1 MHFIKIYRRYFP
13 THVEAYRLNHI
24 RAESKYGYGIDIIGM
39 KKVVYLLIILLMSAI
54 CSGCKTIKYY
64 PLETVRHD
72 TVYIQSVKLDS
83 ILVKDSVHITEK
95 GDTVTEF
102 RLKYIYKYKDRTDT
116 LYLSRVDTVSV
127 PYPVEKELT
136 KWQSVKVYYG
146 GWAIGLVFVF
156 ILIVVG
162 LIVYKLKK

>member
-1 MHFIKIYRRYFP
+1 
-13 THVEAYRLNHI
+13 
-24 RAESKYGYGIDIIGM
+24 M
-39 KKVVYLLIILLMSAI
+39 KPLVLYIILMVSLLL
-54 CSGCKTIKYY
+54 SGCKTIQYY

-72 TVYIQSVKLDS
+72 TIYIQSLKLDS
-83 ILVKDSVHITEK
+83 ILVKDSVHITER

-136 KWQSVKVYYG
+136 KWQSVKVDYG
-146 GWAIGLVFVF
+146 GWAICFVFVF

-162 LIVYKLKK
+162 RMVYKLKK

>member
-1 MHFIKIYRRYFP
+1 
-13 THVEAYRLNHI
+13 
-24 RAESKYGYGIDIIGM
+24 M
-39 KKVVYLLIILLMSAI
+39 KPLALYILLLVSLLF
-54 CSGCKTIKYY
+54 SGCKIIKYY

-72 TVYIQSVKLDS
+72 TVYVNQQRIDS
-83 ILVKDSVHITEK
+83 ILVKDSIHITEK

-116 LYLSRVDTVSV
+116 LYLSRVDTISV
-127 PYPVEKELT
+127 PYLVEKELT

-146 GWAIGLVFVF
+146 GWAIALVFVF

-162 LIVYKLKK
+162 RIVYKLKK

>member
-1 MHFIKIYRRYFP
+1 
-13 THVEAYRLNHI
+13 
-24 RAESKYGYGIDIIGM
+24 M
-39 KKVVYLLIILLMSAI
+39 KPLTLYIILMVSLLLT
-54 CSGCKTIKYY
+54 GCKTIKYY

-72 TVYIQSVKLDS
+72 TVYIQSLKVDS
-83 ILVKDSVHITEK
+83 ILVRDSVHITEK

-116 LYLSRVDTVSV
+116 LYLSKVDTVSV

-136 KWQSVKVYYG
+136 KWQSVKVDYG
-146 GWAIGLVFVF
+146 GWAIVLVFVF

-162 LIVYKLKK
+162 RMVYKLKK

>member
-1 MHFIKIYRRYFP
+1 
-13 THVEAYRLNHI
+13 
-24 RAESKYGYGIDIIGM
+24 M
-39 KKVVYLLIILLMSAI
+39 KPLTLYIILMVSLLT
-54 CSGCKTIKYY
+54 GCKTIQYY

-72 TVYIQSVKLDS
+72 TVYIQSLKLDS
-83 ILVKDSVHITEK
+83 ILVKDSIHITER

-136 KWQSVKVYYG
+136 KWQRVKVDYG
-146 GWAIGLVFVF
+146 GWAIGIVFVF

-162 LIVYKLKK
+162 RMVYRLKK

>member
-1 MHFIKIYRRYFP
+1 MKLLLNFI
-13 THVEAYRLNHI
+13 
-24 RAESKYGYGIDIIGM
+24 
-39 KKVVYLLIILLMSAI
+39 IILLTAAI
-54 CSGCKTIKYY
+54 CSGCRTIEYY

-72 TVYIQSVKLDS
+72 TVYIQSLKLDS

-116 LYLSRVDTVSV
+116 LYLSKVDTVSV

-136 KWQSVKVYYG
+136 KWQSVKVDYG
-146 GWAIGLVFVF
+146 GWAIALVFVF

-162 LIVYKLKK
+162 RMVYKLKK

>member
-1 MHFIKIYRRYFP
+1 
-13 THVEAYRLNHI
+13 
-24 RAESKYGYGIDIIGM
+24 M
-39 KKVVYLLIILLMSAI
+39 KPLVLYIILMVSLLLT
-54 CSGCKTIKYY
+54 GCKTIKYY

-83 ILVKDSVHITEK
+83 ILVKDSIHITEK
-95 GDTVTEF
+95 SDTVTEF

-136 KWQSVKVYYG
+136 KWQSVKVDYG
-146 GWAIGLVFVF
+146 GWAIALVFVF

-162 LIVYKLKK
+162 RMVYKLKK

>member
-1 MHFIKIYRRYFP
+1 MKHCQIIFI
-13 THVEAYRLNHI
+13 V
-24 RAESKYGYGIDIIGM
+24 
-39 KKVVYLLIILLMSAI
+39 LLASAI
-54 CSGCKTIKYY
+54 FSGCKTIKYY

-72 TVYIQSVKLDS
+72 TVYIQSARLDS

-116 LYLSRVDTVSV
+116 LYLSKVDTVSV

-136 KWQSVKVYYG
+136 KWQSVKVDYG
-146 GWAIGLVFVF
+146 GWAIALVFVF

-162 LIVYKLKK
+162 RIVYKLKK

>member
-1 MHFIKIYRRYFP
+1 
-13 THVEAYRLNHI
+13 
-24 RAESKYGYGIDIIGM
+24 M
-39 KKVVYLLIILLMSAI
+39 KPLTLYIILMVPLLL
-54 CSGCKTIKYY
+54 SGCKTIQYY

-83 ILVKDSVHITEK
+83 ILVKDSVHITEQ

-136 KWQSVKVYYG
+136 KWQSVKVDYG

-162 LIVYKLKK
+162 RMVYKLKK

>member
-1 MHFIKIYRRYFP
+1 
-13 THVEAYRLNHI
+13 
-24 RAESKYGYGIDIIGM
+24 M
-39 KKVVYLLIILLMSAI
+39 KPLTLYIILMVSLLLT
-54 CSGCKTIKYY
+54 GCKTIKYY

-116 LYLSRVDTVSV
+116 LYLAKVDTVGV

-136 KWQSVKVYYG
+136 KWQSVKVDYG
-146 GWAIGLVFVF
+146 GWAIALVFVF

-162 LIVYKLKK
+162 RMVYKLKK

>member
-1 MHFIKIYRRYFP
+1 
-13 THVEAYRLNHI
+13 
-24 RAESKYGYGIDIIGM
+24 M
-39 KKVVYLLIILLMSAI
+39 KPLTLYIILMVSFLLT
-54 CSGCKTIKYY
+54 GCKTIKYY

-83 ILVKDSVHITEK
+83 ILVKDSIHITEK

-136 KWQSVKVYYG
+136 KWQSVKVDYG
-146 GWAIGLVFVF
+146 GWAIALVFVF

-162 LIVYKLKK
+162 RIVYKLKK

>member
-1 MHFIKIYRRYFP
+1 M
-13 THVEAYRLNHI
+13 
-24 RAESKYGYGIDIIGM
+24 M
-39 KKVVYLLIILLMSAI
+39 KPLTLYIILMVSLLLT
-54 CSGCKTIKYY
+54 GCKTIKYY

-83 ILVKDSVHITEK
+83 ILVKDSIHITEK

-116 LYLSRVDTVSV
+116 LYLSRTDTVSV

-136 KWQSVKVYYG
+136 KWQSVKVDYG
-146 GWAIGLVFVF
+146 GWTIALVFVF

-162 LIVYKLKK
+162 RMVYKLKK

>member
-1 MHFIKIYRRYFP
+1 
-13 THVEAYRLNHI
+13 
-24 RAESKYGYGIDIIGM
+24 M
-39 KKVVYLLIILLMSAI
+39 KPLVLYIILMVSLLL
-54 CSGCKTIKYY
+54 SGCKTIQYY

-72 TVYIQSVKLDS
+72 TIYIQSLKLDS
-83 ILVKDSVHITEK
+83 ILVKDSVHITER

-136 KWQSVKVYYG
+136 KWQSVKVDYG
-146 GWAIGLVFVF
+146 GWAICLVFVF

-162 LIVYKLKK
+162 RMVYKLKK

>member
-1 MHFIKIYRRYFP
+1 
-13 THVEAYRLNHI
+13 
-24 RAESKYGYGIDIIGM
+24 M
-39 KKVVYLLIILLMSAI
+39 KPLTLYIILMVSLLLT
-54 CSGCKTIKYY
+54 GCRTIKYY

-72 TVYIQSVKLDS
+72 TVYIQSLKLDS

-127 PYPVEKELT
+127 PYPVEKQLT
-136 KWQSVKVYYG
+136 KWQQTKVDYG
-146 GWAIGLVFVF
+146 GWAMGIVFVF

-162 LIVYKLKK
+162 RIVYKLKK

>member
-1 MHFIKIYRRYFP
+1 
-13 THVEAYRLNHI
+13 
-24 RAESKYGYGIDIIGM
+24 M
-39 KKVVYLLIILLMSAI
+39 KPLTLYIILMVQLLLT
-54 CSGCKTIKYY
+54 GCKTIKYY

-83 ILVKDSVHITEK
+83 ILVKDSIHITEK

-136 KWQSVKVYYG
+136 GWQRVKVDYG
-146 GWAIGLVFVF
+146 GWAMGLVFVF

-162 LIVYKLKK
+162 RMVYKLKK

>member
-1 MHFIKIYRRYFP
+1 
-13 THVEAYRLNHI
+13 
-24 RAESKYGYGIDIIGM
+24 M
-39 KKVVYLLIILLMSAI
+39 KPLTLYIILMVSLLLT
-54 CSGCKTIKYY
+54 GCKTVKYY

-127 PYPVEKELT
+127 PYPVEKQLT
-136 KWQSVKVYYG
+136 KWQQTKVNYG
-146 GWAIGLVFVF
+146 GWALGFVFVF

-162 LIVYKLKK
+162 VMVYKLKK

>member
-1 MHFIKIYRRYFP
+1 MKHCQIIFI
-13 THVEAYRLNHI
+13 V
-24 RAESKYGYGIDIIGM
+24 
-39 KKVVYLLIILLMSAI
+39 LLASAI
-54 CSGCKTIKYY
+54 FSGCKTIKYY

-72 TVYIQSVKLDS
+72 TVYIQSARLDS
-83 ILVKDSVHITEK
+83 ILVKDSVHITEN

-116 LYLSRVDTVSV
+116 LYLSKVDTVSV

-136 KWQSVKVYYG
+136 KWQSVKVDYG
-146 GWAIGLVFVF
+146 GWAIALVFVF

-162 LIVYKLKK
+162 RIVYKLKK

>member
-1 MHFIKIYRRYFP
+1 M
-13 THVEAYRLNHI
+13 V
-24 RAESKYGYGIDIIGM
+24 S
-39 KKVVYLLIILLMSAI
+39 ILLT
-54 CSGCKTIKYY
+54 GCKTIKYY

-83 ILVKDSVHITEK
+83 ILVKDSIHITEK

-136 KWQSVKVYYG
+136 KWQSVKVDYG
-146 GWAIGLVFVF
+146 GWAIALVFVF

-162 LIVYKLKK
+162 RIVYKLKK